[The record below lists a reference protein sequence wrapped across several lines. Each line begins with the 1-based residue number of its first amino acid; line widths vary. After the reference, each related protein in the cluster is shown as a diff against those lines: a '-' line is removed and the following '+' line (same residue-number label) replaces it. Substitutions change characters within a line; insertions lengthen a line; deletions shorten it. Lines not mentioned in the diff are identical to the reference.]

1 MLTGSVAAAPHLA
14 SFVMLG
20 HLKTV
25 ITSLLSV
32 GQEEGEEGLL
42 HPSWEGVGR

>member
-25 ITSLLSV
+25 ITSLRV

-42 HPSWEGVGR
+42 HPSWEGWVDR